1 MNELTKDE
9 FRALLEIQAKNV
21 EQLTTIANH
30 LAIMVDTQNDIHAR
44 LYNGMTKEIVDNI
57 NLTVRDCNKH
67 CSEAHT
73 ELKTTLSTIPTN
85 VDEKLRNSDISKDIK
100 HAKWFIAV
108 TCILIVVS
116 TVTIKIIDHISTN
129 HNISI
134 TSGLTK

>member
-1 MNELTKDE
+1 MSELTKDE

-67 CSEAHT
+67 C
-73 ELKTTLSTIPTN
+73 
-85 VDEKLRNSDISKDIK
+85 
-100 HAKWFIAV
+100 
-108 TCILIVVS
+108 
-116 TVTIKIIDHISTN
+116 
-129 HNISI
+129 
-134 TSGLTK
+134 